1 VAIAPGGVLV
11 DDRLCGRMDGD
22 VLDRASPT
30 TQILRP
36 SCKAFRYS
44 APALIAPREIEWP
57 CRMPVRFDPANKK
70 AIPNISRNC
79 GKSAGPVSGMRPR
92 RGVPKNRDV

>member
-1 VAIAPGGVLV
+1 VQGIPVF
-11 DDRLCGRMDGD
+11 
-22 VLDRASPT
+22 RAGLHRS
-30 TQILRP
+30 
-36 SCKAFRYS
+36 
-44 APALIAPREIEWP
+44 REIEWP